1 MDVKRDNIDFLSAD
15 GHKWMLSVEGLGGF
29 YISKKILEKIHPIT
43 VGWGSV
49 VNAWDFM
56 DYDFTFCSDAKRFE
70 EGSRNTM
77 SIYALGAA
85 LDLLKDIGIDSIQ
98 KSVLSQGAYLV
109 EGLQKRN
116 IKILSSMVPME
127 RSGIVSCLLRVD
139 PKKFASYMAAKN
151 VSLTVRDGIVRLSP
165 HYYNSRDEAD
175 QFFEL
180 LDNF

>member
-29 YISKKILEKIHPIT
+29 YISKNILEKIHPIT

-56 DYDFTFCSDAKRFE
+56 DYDFTFRSDAKRFE
-70 EGSRNTM
+70 EGSLNTM

-85 LDLLKDIGIDSIQ
+85 LDLLKEVGSDSIQ

-116 IKILSSMVPME
+116 IKILNSMVPME

-139 PKKFASYMAAKN
+139 PKKFASYMAEKN

-180 LDNF
+180 LDSF

>member
-1 MDVKRDNIDFLSAD
+1 
-15 GHKWMLSVEGLGGF
+15 
-29 YISKKILEKIHPIT
+29 
-43 VGWGSV
+43 
-49 VNAWDFM
+49 
-56 DYDFTFCSDAKRFE
+56 
-70 EGSRNTM
+70 
-77 SIYALGAA
+77 LGAA

-98 KSVLSQGAYLV
+98 KSVLSHGAYLV

-116 IKILSSMVPME
+116 IKILNSMVPME

-139 PKKFASYMAAKN
+139 PKKFASYMAEKN

-180 LDNF
+180 LDDF